1 MTFEEA
7 QRLVHMPKWVVD
19 EDGNKIEPLV
29 LEQKFP
35 MQFRLHLVSDEE
47 YPRDYVLDVKQSEK
61 SGIRLNFQ
69 LMDQAN
75 WGLARLDY
83 NSNHKNPEELTDK
96 VPAIFHPHVGE
107 LFVQRSHLHYHVED
121 FPPLAW
127 ALPLD
132 ETEIETKEVETAT
145 MANDFIDAFNSFA
158 SYLNIQTTITINPM
172 ML

>member
-7 QRLVHMPKWVVD
+7 QRLVHMPKWVID
-19 EDGNKIEPLV
+19 EDGDKIEPLV
-29 LEQKFP
+29 LEQMFP

-47 YPRDYVLDVKQSEK
+47 YPRDYLLDVKQSEK

-83 NSNHKNPEELTDK
+83 NSNHKNPDELTDK
-96 VPAIFHPHVGE
+96 VPAIFRSHAGE
-107 LFVQRSHLHYHVED
+107 LFIQKSHLHFHVED

-127 ALPLD
+127 ALPLE

-145 MANDFIDAFNSFA
+145 IAHDFIDAFNSFA
-158 SYLNIQTTITINPM
+158 SYLNIQTTIIINPM